1 MVALVCFML
10 GNELLSMATGSS
22 HFILISFDFSFDP
35 VVTMKLLSLFVYV
48 IVVLRAYCSVKY
60 WSISLWLFVIYCQSV
75 SVCCWQGYLFF
86 LNRSLWIGKNS
97 HFNWVMITPWVLAC
111 FGGIGKMLDSLRLGR
126 RQDLMMVLLELLEP
140 IFEFEEIETVVRIE
154 VAEFEILGDFFF
166 LLEYFLNF
174 SSTTPK
180 LIHSLFH

>member
-1 MVALVCFML
+1 
-10 GNELLSMATGSS
+10 
-22 HFILISFDFSFDP
+22 
-35 VVTMKLLSLFVYV
+35 
-48 IVVLRAYCSVKY
+48 
-60 WSISLWLFVIYCQSV
+60 
-75 SVCCWQGYLFF
+75 
-86 LNRSLWIGKNS
+86 
-97 HFNWVMITPWVLAC
+97 
-111 FGGIGKMLDSLRLGR
+111 MLDSLRLGR
-126 RQDLMMVLLELLEP
+126 RQDLMMVFLELLEP

>member
-1 MVALVCFML
+1 
-10 GNELLSMATGSS
+10 
-22 HFILISFDFSFDP
+22 
-35 VVTMKLLSLFVYV
+35 
-48 IVVLRAYCSVKY
+48 
-60 WSISLWLFVIYCQSV
+60 
-75 SVCCWQGYLFF
+75 
-86 LNRSLWIGKNS
+86 
-97 HFNWVMITPWVLAC
+97 VLAC

>member
-1 MVALVCFML
+1 
-10 GNELLSMATGSS
+10 
-22 HFILISFDFSFDP
+22 
-35 VVTMKLLSLFVYV
+35 
-48 IVVLRAYCSVKY
+48 
-60 WSISLWLFVIYCQSV
+60 
-75 SVCCWQGYLFF
+75 
-86 LNRSLWIGKNS
+86 
-97 HFNWVMITPWVLAC
+97 
-111 FGGIGKMLDSLRLGR
+111 MLDSLRLGR